1 MTAEDAEASVAS
13 ANAESTTRS
22 RTARRRTVVRRVVL
36 SASLALIL
44 GMAGLLS
51 YGRFVRALGPLPL
64 PSSDAR
70 NTQSSPS
77 AWPAIGGN
85 LASTRALRAAV
96 PIDGELTWSRD
107 FAAPIVVPVVSDA
120 DTLYVALA
128 DGQLLAISA
137 ADGREL
143 WATTLPDA
151 PWVAPTIAGDRLY
164 LILPR
169 GRLLSIEAASGE
181 VAWETVTGGA
191 FAASPLI
198 ADGVLY
204 AFGAPHILGLD
215 AEDGAELW
223 RVEVD
228 ESVALV
234 YPVIEG
240 DTMAVATTD
249 QLLVFDRRTGER
261 TYWYDVPP
269 VIHGVAI
276 NDGTLFLAASRTL
289 VAIDTEARRPWW
301 EPFRAI
307 WFQFW
312 VWGSAPQT
320 PAPPSNWVAR
330 QDRVSYAPAVSDEQI
345 FTTSRDGSV
354 SAYLRETGELRWT
367 RSVGAIVDAPVI
379 TANGLLLTQSEA
391 LLLLDPLDG
400 RELYRRSLPGMEVAG
415 ITVTQH
421 GAYLTT
427 KSGGLH
433 ALR

>member
-13 ANAESTTRS
+13 VRAEIATRT
-22 RTARRRTVVRRVVL
+22 RRARRRAVARRVM
-36 SASLALIL
+36 LAAFLAVAL
-44 GMAGLLS
+44 GVAGWLS
-51 YGRFVRALGPLPL
+51 YGRFVRAPGSLPL
-64 PSSDAR
+64 PSSVAR
-70 NTQSSPS
+70 NTQSGPN
-77 AWPAIGGN
+77 AWPTIGGN
-85 LASTRALRAAV
+85 LAGTRVLVAAV

-107 FAAPIVVPVVSDA
+107 FEAPIIVPVVSGA
-120 DTLYVALA
+120 DTIYVALA

-143 WATTLPDA
+143 WATALPDA
-151 PWVAPTIAGDRLY
+151 PSVPPTVAGDRVY
-164 LILPR
+164 LALPR
-169 GRLLSIEAASGE
+169 GRLLSIDTASGE
-181 VAWETVTGGA
+181 VAWEAVTGSA
-191 FAASPLI
+191 FAASPLV

-223 RVEVD
+223 RVGVD
-228 ESVALV
+228 QSVALV

-261 TYWYDVPP
+261 TYWYQVPP
-269 VIHGVAI
+269 VIDGIAI
-276 NDGTLFLAASRTL
+276 DHGTLFVAASRTL
-289 VAIDTEARRPWW
+289 VAIDAEARRPWW
-301 EPFRAI
+301 ELFRAI

-320 PAPPSNWVAR
+320 PAPPSDWVVR
-330 QDRVSYAPAVSDEQI
+330 HEGVDYAPAVSLEHV

-354 SAYLRETGELRWT
+354 AAYLRETGELRWA
-367 RSVGAIVDAPVI
+367 RSVGGIVDAPVL
-379 TANGLLLTQSEA
+379 TAGGLLLAQSEA
-391 LLLLDPLDG
+391 LLLLDPQDG
-400 RELYRRSLPGMEVAG
+400 RELYRRLLPGMNVAG
-415 ITVTQH
+415 ITVTNH

-427 KSGGLH
+427 KSGGLR